1 MDTSNEDD
9 ITSLNSEETVTN
21 LMGESGVSAAV
32 LTVHNVA
39 QVAYEIMVYQVVH
52 KRIRELEEMRKGLEA
67 LQLHTFLNCHP
78 T

>member
-21 LMGESGVSAAV
+21 LMGESGVSVAV